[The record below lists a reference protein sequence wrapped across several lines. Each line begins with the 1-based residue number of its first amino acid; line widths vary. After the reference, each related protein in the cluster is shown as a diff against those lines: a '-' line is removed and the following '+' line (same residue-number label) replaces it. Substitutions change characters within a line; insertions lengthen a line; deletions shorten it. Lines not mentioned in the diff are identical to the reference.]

1 MKFSVLSLIGHAPH
15 PLTGALPSA
24 AERFHEVI
32 GTGVAAERLGFDG
45 YAIGER
51 HAGPF
56 LSSSPGVVLGALAAR
71 TSTIRLLTGVTVV
84 AILDP
89 VRVAEE
95 FATLDQIAR
104 GRLELVVGKGAEAGH
119 FSLFG
124 LDEERQWDLQ
134 KEKYELLR
142 RLWTEEGV
150 DWEGEFRPAL
160 KNVTTVPRPYAGPPR
175 VWHGSATSLNSPEL
189 AAEHG
194 DPLFTA
200 NAIQPRE
207 AYARLIAHYRE
218 RFEAY
223 GHDPADARVAA
234 GSGGLL
240 IADTPHKAVARYK
253 ELYEAKVAQ
262 SFKPHL
268 EGRAGYNTPFA
279 RSRTRWPADLSSS
292 APRSRSSTRSSASTR
307 PTGTISSRSP
317 STASA
322 FRTRSSW
329 RRSSG
334 SPRRSP
340 RSCGARRPPRSG
352 TDPRGSR
359 PDVWPH
365 NEAIHRMSCA
375 RGGPTWPSPT
385 KRSRRSRE

>member
-1 MKFSVLSLIGHAPH
+1 MKFSVLSLVGHAPH
-15 PLTGALPSA
+15 PLTGRLPSA

-32 GTGVAAERLGFDG
+32 ETGAAAERLGFDA

-56 LSSSPGVVLGALAAR
+56 LSSSPGVVLGALASR

-95 FATLDQIAR
+95 FATLDQISR

-142 RLWTEEGV
+142 RLWSEEGV
-150 DWEGEFRPAL
+150 DWEGEFRPPL

-189 AAEHG
+189 AAKHG

-207 AYARLIAHYRE
+207 AYAGLIAHYRE
-218 RFEAY
+218 RFEEY
-223 GHDPADARVAA
+223 GHDPAEARVAA

-240 IADTPHKAVARYK
+240 IADTTEKAVERYK
-253 ELYEAKVAQ
+253 ELYEARVAQ

-268 EGRAGYNTPFA
+268 EGRAGYNTPF
-279 RSRTRWPADLSSS
+279 RTIEDAIANGPQLIGSPQQIIDKILGYHAVYGHDLQSITVDGFGLSHGEQLETLQRFAEEI
-292 APRSRSSTRSSASTR
+292 APVVRREA
-307 PTGTISSRSP
+307 P
-317 STASA
+317 STL
-322 FRTRSSW
+322 W
-329 RRSSG
+329 
-334 SPRRSP
+334 
-340 RSCGARRPPRSG
+340 
-352 TDPRGSR
+352 
-359 PDVWPH
+359 
-365 NEAIHRMSCA
+365 E
-375 RGGPTWPSPT
+375 
-385 KRSRRSRE
+385 

>member
-1 MKFSVLSLIGHAPH
+1 MKFSVLSLVGRAPH
-15 PLTGALPSA
+15 PLTGELPSA

-32 GTGVAAERLGFDG
+32 ETGVAAERLGFDA

-95 FATLDQIAR
+95 FATVGQIAR

-150 DWEGEFRPAL
+150 DWEGEFRPPL

-189 AAEHG
+189 AAKHG

-223 GHDPADARVAA
+223 GHDPAGARVAA

-240 IADTPHKAVARYK
+240 IADTAQQAVARYK
-253 ELYEAKVAQ
+253 DLYEARVAQ

-268 EGRAGYNTPFA
+268 EGRAGYNTPF
-279 RSRTRWPADLSSS
+279 RTIEDAMADGPQLIGSPQQIIDKILGYHAVYRHDLQSVTVDGYGLPLGEQLETLQRFAEEI
-292 APRSRSSTRSSASTR
+292 APVIRREA
-307 PTGTISSRSP
+307 P
-317 STASA
+317 STL
-322 FRTRSSW
+322 W
-329 RRSSG
+329 
-334 SPRRSP
+334 
-340 RSCGARRPPRSG
+340 
-352 TDPRGSR
+352 
-359 PDVWPH
+359 
-365 NEAIHRMSCA
+365 E
-375 RGGPTWPSPT
+375 
-385 KRSRRSRE
+385 

>member
-1 MKFSVLSLIGHAPH
+1 MKFSVLSLVGHAPH
-15 PLTGALPSA
+15 PLTGELPSA

-32 GTGVAAERLGFDG
+32 ETGAAAERLGFDA

-56 LSSSPGVVLGALAAR
+56 LSSSPGVILGALAAR

-142 RLWTEEGV
+142 RLWSEEGV
-150 DWEGEFRPAL
+150 DWDGEFRPPL

-175 VWHGSATSLNSPEL
+175 IWHGSATSLNSPEL
-189 AAEHG
+189 AARHG

-207 AYARLIAHYRE
+207 AYARLIAYYRQ

-223 GHDPADARVAA
+223 GRDPADARVAA

-240 IADTPHKAVARYK
+240 IADTTRKAVERYK

-262 SFKPHL
+262 SFKPQL
-268 EGRAGYNTPFA
+268 EGRAGYNTPF
-279 RSRTRWPADLSSS
+279 RTIEDAMADGPQLIGSPQQIIDKILGFHAVYRHDLQSLTVDGFGLSHGEQLETLQRFAEEI
-292 APRSRSSTRSSASTR
+292 APVVRREA
-307 PTGTISSRSP
+307 P
-317 STASA
+317 STL
-322 FRTRSSW
+322 W
-329 RRSSG
+329 
-334 SPRRSP
+334 
-340 RSCGARRPPRSG
+340 
-352 TDPRGSR
+352 D
-359 PDVWPH
+359 
-365 NEAIHRMSCA
+365 
-375 RGGPTWPSPT
+375 
-385 KRSRRSRE
+385 

>member
-1 MKFSVLSLIGHAPH
+1 MKFSVLSLVGHAPH
-15 PLTGALPSA
+15 PLTGELPSA
-24 AERFHEVI
+24 AQRFTEVLE
-32 GTGVAAERLGFDG
+32 TGAAAERLGFDA

-95 FATLDQIAR
+95 FATLDQISR

-142 RLWTEEGV
+142 RLWSEEGV
-150 DWEGEFRPAL
+150 DWEGEFRPPL

-189 AAEHG
+189 AARHG

-240 IADTPHKAVARYK
+240 IADTTEKAVERYK

-262 SFKPHL
+262 TFKPHL
-268 EGRAGYNTPFA
+268 EGKAGYNTPF
-279 RSRTRWPADLSSS
+279 RTIEDAIADGPQL
-292 APRSRSSTRSSASTR
+292 
-307 PTGTISSRSP
+307 I
-317 STASA
+317 
-322 FRTRSSW
+322 
-329 RRSSG
+329 G
-334 SPRRSP
+334 SPQQIIDKILGFHSVYRHDLQSITVDGFGLSHGEQLETLQRFAEEIAPVVRR
-340 RSCGARRPPRSG
+340 
-352 TDPRGSR
+352 
-359 PDVWPH
+359 
-365 NEAIHRMSCA
+365 EA
-375 RGGPTWPSPT
+375 PS
-385 KRSRRSRE
+385 SLWE

>member
-1 MKFSVLSLIGHAPH
+1 MKFSVLSLVGHAPH
-15 PLTGALPSA
+15 PLTGELPSA

-32 GTGVAAERLGFDG
+32 ETGAAAERLGFDA

-56 LSSSPGVVLGALAAR
+56 LSSSPGVILGALAAR

-142 RLWTEEGV
+142 RLWSEEGV
-150 DWEGEFRPAL
+150 DWDGEFRPPL

-175 VWHGSATSLNSPEL
+175 IWHGSATSLNSPEL
-189 AAEHG
+189 AARHG

-207 AYARLIAHYRE
+207 AYARLIAYYRQ

-223 GHDPADARVAA
+223 GRDPADARVAA

-240 IADTPHKAVARYK
+240 IADTTRKAVERYK

-268 EGRAGYNTPFA
+268 EGRAGYNTPF
-279 RSRTRWPADLSSS
+279 RTIEDAMADGPQLIGSPQQIIDKILGFHAVYRHDLQSLTVDGFGLSHGEQLETLQRFAEEI
-292 APRSRSSTRSSASTR
+292 APVVRREA
-307 PTGTISSRSP
+307 P
-317 STASA
+317 STL
-322 FRTRSSW
+322 W
-329 RRSSG
+329 
-334 SPRRSP
+334 
-340 RSCGARRPPRSG
+340 
-352 TDPRGSR
+352 D
-359 PDVWPH
+359 
-365 NEAIHRMSCA
+365 
-375 RGGPTWPSPT
+375 
-385 KRSRRSRE
+385 

>member
-1 MKFSVLSLIGHAPH
+1 MKFSVLSLVGHAPH
-15 PLTGALPSA
+15 PLTGELPSA

-32 GTGVAAERLGFDG
+32 ETGAAAERLGFDA

-56 LSSSPGVVLGALAAR
+56 LSSSPGVILGALAAR

-95 FATLDQIAR
+95 FATLDQMAR

-142 RLWTEEGV
+142 RLWSEEGV
-150 DWEGEFRPAL
+150 DWDGEFRPPL

-175 VWHGSATSLNSPEL
+175 IWHGSATSLNSPEL
-189 AAEHG
+189 AARHG

-207 AYARLIAHYRE
+207 AYARLIAYYRQ

-223 GHDPADARVAA
+223 GRDPADARVAA

-240 IADTPHKAVARYK
+240 IADTTRKAVERYK

-268 EGRAGYNTPFA
+268 EGRAGYNTPF
-279 RSRTRWPADLSSS
+279 RTIEDAMADGPQLIGSPQQIIDKILGFHALYRHDLQSLTVDGFGLSHGEQLETLQRFAEEI
-292 APRSRSSTRSSASTR
+292 APVVRREA
-307 PTGTISSRSP
+307 P
-317 STASA
+317 STL
-322 FRTRSSW
+322 W
-329 RRSSG
+329 
-334 SPRRSP
+334 
-340 RSCGARRPPRSG
+340 
-352 TDPRGSR
+352 D
-359 PDVWPH
+359 
-365 NEAIHRMSCA
+365 
-375 RGGPTWPSPT
+375 
-385 KRSRRSRE
+385 

>member
-15 PLTGALPSA
+15 PLTGELPTA
-24 AERFHEVI
+24 ADRFHEVI
-32 GTGVAAERLGFDG
+32 ETAVAAERLGFDA
-45 YAIGER
+45 YAVGER

-71 TSTIRLLTGVTVV
+71 TSSIRLLTGVTVV

-89 VRVAEE
+89 VRVAED
-95 FATLDQIAR
+95 FATLDQISR
-104 GRLELVVGKGAEAGH
+104 GRIELVVGKGAEAGH
-119 FSLFG
+119 FDLFG

-142 RLWTEEGV
+142 RLWAEEGV
-150 DWEGEFRPAL
+150 DWEGEFRPPL
-160 KNVTTVPRPYAGPPR
+160 KNTTTVPRPYAGLPR
-175 VWHGSATSLNSPEL
+175 IWHGSATSLNSPEL
-189 AAEHG
+189 AAKHG

-240 IADTPHKAVARYK
+240 IADSSQRAVGRYK

-262 SFKPHL
+262 SFRPHL
-268 EGRAGYNTPFA
+268 EGRAGYNTSFRTIEDAIANGPQLIGSPQQIIDKILGYHTVYRHDLQSITVDGFGLPLGEQLEALQRFA
-279 RSRTRWPADLSSS
+279 EEV
-292 APRSRSSTRSSASTR
+292 APVLRREA
-307 PTGTISSRSP
+307 P
-317 STASA
+317 STL
-322 FRTRSSW
+322 W
-329 RRSSG
+329 
-334 SPRRSP
+334 
-340 RSCGARRPPRSG
+340 
-352 TDPRGSR
+352 
-359 PDVWPH
+359 
-365 NEAIHRMSCA
+365 E
-375 RGGPTWPSPT
+375 
-385 KRSRRSRE
+385 